1 MTEEIFNQAVDHHSA
16 GRVGAAAQLYQAVLA
31 LTPDH
36 AHAQAN
42 HLLGMI
48 FAQHGQMGK
57 ARTYLGRASAS
68 PDATPEMHNNFGVTL
83 HALGQASA
91 AADAFIKAL
100 TARPEYPEAL
110 NNLGSLYKEA
120 GRTRDA
126 VAAFRRAIALQPDYA
141 VAQENLRAAYG
152 DVVPSWH
159 FAMMND
165 APRNAA
171 YDQALRRAVKGKRV
185 LDIGTGAGL
194 LAMMSA
200 RAGAADVVTCEVVDL
215 VADHA
220 QQIVARNGLADKVK
234 VLGKSSHMLEV
245 GPDKDLAARADVI
258 VTETFSSGLMGEGV
272 LPTMEHAVA
281 ELLAP
286 GGTVIPRAATA
297 RGYLIGGRSLRDK
310 LHVERAAGFD
320 LTPFA
325 AFAPAKVGL
334 CLDHEPHEVL
344 SDDVDLIGF
353 DFMSGA
359 FPASSV
365 PVSITATAAGA
376 CVGVA
381 QWLKLDLDGQT
392 AYENR
397 PSPDASGATWV
408 HIVYRFPAPVMVSP
422 GSVVKIIVRHD
433 RNQISIDWVG

>member
-1 MTEEIFNQAVDHHSA
+1 MTEVMFEQAIAHHSA
-16 GRVGAAAQLYQAVLA
+16 GRFAAAVPLYQAVLA
-31 LTPDH
+31 ATPDH
-36 AHAQAN
+36 AEAN

-48 FAQHGQMGK
+48 LAQHGQMEK
-57 ARTYLGRASAS
+57 ACEFLGRASAAK
-68 PDATPEMHNNFGVTL
+68 DATPEMHNNFGVTL
-83 HALGQASA
+83 HGLGRADA

-100 TARPEYPEAL
+100 TARPRYAEAF

-126 VAAFRRAIALQPDYA
+126 VAAFRRAVELQPDYA
-141 VAQENLRAAYG
+141 VAQENLRATYG

-171 YDQALRRAVKGKRV
+171 YDKVLRRVVGGKRV

-200 RAGAADVVTCEVVDL
+200 RAGAAEVVTCELVDL

-220 QQIVARNGLADKVK
+220 REIIALNNLSQKITVV
-234 VLGKSSHMLEV
+234 GKSSTRLKIGE
-245 GPDKDLAARADVI
+245 DLKARADVV
-258 VTETFSSGLMGEGV
+258 VTETFSSGLIGEGV
-272 LPTMEHAVA
+272 LATMEHAHA

-286 GGTVIPRAATA
+286 GGTVIPRAASA

-310 LHVERAAGFD
+310 LYVDEAAGFN
-320 LTPFA
+320 LAPFT

-334 CLDHEPHEVL
+334 CLDYEPHEIL
-344 SDDVDLIGF
+344 SDDVELLRFDLTQA
-353 DFMSGA
+353 S
-359 FPASSV
+359 FPASFV
-365 PVSITATAAGA
+365 PVSIKATAAGE

-381 QWLKLDLDGQT
+381 QWLKLDLDFDT
-392 AYENR
+392 SYENR
-397 PSPDASGATWV
+397 PSPAAHGATWV
-408 HIVYRFPAPVMVSP
+408 HIVYRFAAPTAVKP
-422 GSVVKIIVRHD
+422 GDVVKVIVRHD
-433 RNQISIDWVG
+433 RQQISVDLAA